1 MRAWRYTM
9 KTLRI
14 RSQLTV
20 ADPLQAERLLKA
32 LRIIL
37 EHQEDPNASSLLTN
51 GVSFLQTTKIIVLT
65 APIVMVMPFLHTGCK
80 RAPLLPETEEPMIT
94 IEFITALFYEVDE
107 QLRP

>member
-1 MRAWRYTM
+1 M

-37 EHQEDPNASSLLTN
+37 EHQEAPNASSLLCTR
-51 GVSFLQTTKIIVLT
+51 LDPAATTRRVVCPNPADNSLSANTRYNALISPPSEG
-65 APIVMVMPFLHTGCK
+65 A
-80 RAPLLPETEEPMIT
+80 LPWCRIFFSTSG
-94 IEFITALFYEVDE
+94 
-107 QLRP
+107 R

>member
-1 MRAWRYTM
+1 M

-37 EHQEDPNASSLLTN
+37 EHQEAPNASRGTR
-51 GVSFLQTTKIIVLT
+51 TKSAREAIATHDRKELAIARRKSSIIGGG
-65 APIVMVMPFLHTGCK
+65 I
-80 RAPLLPETEEPMIT
+80 
-94 IEFITALFYEVDE
+94 
-107 QLRP
+107 

>member
-1 MRAWRYTM
+1 M

-37 EHQEDPNASSLLTN
+37 EHQEAPDASSLLCTRLDQ
-51 GVSFLQTTKIIVLT
+51 SATTRRHYRESTRRAQTPHST
-65 APIVMVMPFLHTGCK
+65 AELGP
-80 RAPLLPETEEPMIT
+80 APG
-94 IEFITALFYEVDE
+94 A
-107 QLRP
+107 